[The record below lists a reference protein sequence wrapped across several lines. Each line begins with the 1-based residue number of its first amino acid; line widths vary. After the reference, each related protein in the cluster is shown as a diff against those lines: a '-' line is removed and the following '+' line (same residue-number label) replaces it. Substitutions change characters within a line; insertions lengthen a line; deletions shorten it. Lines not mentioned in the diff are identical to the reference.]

1 MLKLVILCFFLSFNL
16 FSQSKFAYQITALFP
31 ESHFIGYE
39 YSQPNYIYYVYPPK
53 KSIGFISN
61 YVFEIKVY
69 IKLNGDNFIW
79 ESPILLKY
87 SSQVTPPDSLVLN
100 SECETLDSHLL
111 YPYTFVFKTNYSTWL
126 NISLSAVDPVH
137 NQSDNLGVV
146 KFSGNSIYVDIAPY
160 KH

>member
-1 MLKLVILCFFLSFNL
+1 MLKLFTICFFLSLNL

-31 ESHFIGYE
+31 EAHFIGYE
-39 YSQPNYIYYVYPPK
+39 CSEPNYITDVYPPNE
-53 KSIGFISN
+53 SEGFISN

-69 IKLNGDNFIW
+69 IKLNDDDFTW

-100 SECETLDSHLL
+100 SKCETLDSHWM
-111 YPYTFVFKTNYSTWL
+111 YEYTFVFKTNYSTWL
-126 NISLSAVDPVH
+126 NISLSAMDSIN
-137 NQSDNLGVV
+137 NQTVNSDDI
-146 KFSGNSIYVDIAPY
+146 KFSCNSVYVDVTPY